1 MSFCFTSK
9 MEEDR
14 LFDERISIRESARPL
29 KKYGSTCNHMKR
41 NEEFIKHVMA
51 KGDTLQGIALKYGV
65 TMEKIRRANRLFAS
79 DSLFLREY
87 LLIPVTKDSPFYENG
102 ERVSELAPPSHRA
115 SIAGMPTRDFSP
127 GSPDEKETFDNFL
140 NRLDSSIANIKKHVE
155 KTKENSEFVK
165 DLEDGFVRH
174 RPTARLRQSASM
186 GASTSY
192 NEVIPPPLPP
202 PPSALTQGRRVDSS
216 LKRLERAHD
225 DLFQL

>member
-1 MSFCFTSK
+1 

-14 LFDERISIRESARPL
+14 LFDERVSIRESARPL

-41 NEEFIKHVMA
+41 NEEYIKHVIS
-51 KGDTLQGIALKYGV
+51 KGDTLQGLALKYGV

-102 ERVSELAPPSHRA
+102 ERVTEPPAPSHRA
-115 SIAGMPTRDFSP
+115 SISGMPTRDFSP
-127 GSPDEKETFDNFL
+127 GSPDEKKSFDEFL
-140 NRLDSSIANIKKHVE
+140 SRLDSSLADIKKHVE

-174 RPTARLRQSASM
+174 RPTARLRQSQSL

-202 PPSALTQGRRVDSS
+202 PPSTLTQGRRVDSS
-216 LKRLERAHD
+216 LRRLERVHD
-225 DLFQL
+225 DIFQL

>member
-1 MSFCFTSK
+1 

-41 NEEFIKHVMA
+41 NEEYIKHVMA

-87 LLIPVTKDSPFYENG
+87 LLIPVTKESPFYANG
-102 ERVSELAPPSHRA
+102 EKVREPAPPSHRA

-127 GSPDEKETFDNFL
+127 GSPDEKESFDNFL

-155 KTKENSEFVK
+155 KSKENSEFVK
-165 DLEDGFVRH
+165 DIEDGFVRH
-174 RPTARLRQSASM
+174 RPTARLRQSHSM

-202 PPSALTQGRRVDSS
+202 PPAPLTQGRRVDTS
-216 LKRLERAHD
+216 LKRLERVHD

>member
-1 MSFCFTSK
+1 
-9 MEEDR
+9 MEDER
-14 LFDERISIRESARPL
+14 LFDERVSIRESARPL

-41 NEEFIKHVMA
+41 NEEYIKHVMA

-65 TMEKIRRANRLFAS
+65 TMEKIRRANRLFAT

-102 ERVSELAPPSHRA
+102 ERVTEIAPSNHRA

-127 GSPDEKETFDNFL
+127 GSPDEKKSFDDFL
-140 NRLDSSIANIKKHVE
+140 NRLDSSLADIKKHVE
-155 KTKENSEFVK
+155 KTKENSEFAK
-165 DLEDGFVRH
+165 EFENDFVRH
-174 RPTARLRQSASM
+174 RPTARLRQSASL

-202 PPSALTQGRRVDSS
+202 PPTAVLTQGRRVDSS

>member
-1 MSFCFTSK
+1 

-14 LFDERISIRESARPL
+14 LFDERISIRDSARPL

-41 NEEFIKHVMA
+41 NEEYIKHVMS
-51 KGDTLQGIALKYGV
+51 KSDTLQGIALKYGV
-65 TMEKIRRANRLFAS
+65 TMEKIRRANRLFAT

-87 LLIPVTKDSPFYENG
+87 LLIPVTRDSPFYENG
-102 ERVSELAPPSHRA
+102 ERVTEPAMPLHRA
-115 SIAGMPTRDFSP
+115 SMSDMSSRQSRDFSP
-127 GSPDEKETFDNFL
+127 GSPDEKKSFDNFL
-140 NRLDSSIANIKKHVE
+140 NRLDSSLADIKKHVE
-155 KTKENSEFVK
+155 KSKENSEFVK

-174 RPTARLRQSASM
+174 RPIARLRQSASM
-186 GASTSY
+186 GATSSASY

-202 PPSALTQGRRVDSS
+202 PPVALTQGRRVDSS

>member
-1 MSFCFTSK
+1 

-14 LFDERISIRESARPL
+14 LFDERVSIRESARPL
-29 KKYGSTCNHMKR
+29 KKYGSTCNHIKR
-41 NEEFIKHVMA
+41 NEEYIKHVMS

-65 TMEKIRRANRLFAS
+65 TMEKIRRVNRLFAT

-87 LLIPVTKDSPFYENG
+87 LLIPVTKESPYYENG
-102 ERVSELAPPSHRA
+102 ERVTEIALPSHRA

-127 GSPDEKETFDNFL
+127 GSPDEKESFDNFL

-155 KTKENSEFVK
+155 KSKETSEFVK
-165 DLEDGFVRH
+165 DLDDGYVRH

-202 PPSALTQGRRVDSS
+202 PLTQGRRVDNS
-216 LKRLERAHD
+216 LRRLERAHD

>member
-1 MSFCFTSK
+1 
-9 MEEDR
+9 MEEER
-14 LFDERISIRESARPL
+14 LFDERVSIRESARPL

-41 NEEFIKHVMA
+41 NDEYIKHMLS
-51 KGDTLQGIALKYGV
+51 KSDTLQGIALKYGV
-65 TMEKIRRANRLFAS
+65 TMEKIRRANRLFAT

-87 LLIPVTKDSPFYENG
+87 LLIPVTMDSPFYENG
-102 ERVSELAPPSHRA
+102 ERVTEPPPPSHRA
-115 SIAGMPTRDFSP
+115 SIGGMPTRDFSP
-127 GSPDEKETFDNFL
+127 GSPDEKKSFDDFL
-140 NRLDSSIANIKKHVE
+140 NRLDSSLADIKKHVE

-165 DLEDGFVRH
+165 DLDSEFVRH
-174 RPTARLRQSASM
+174 RPTARLRQSASL

-202 PPSALTQGRRVDSS
+202 PSSVLTQGRRVDTS

>member
-1 MSFCFTSK
+1 
-9 MEEDR
+9 MEEER
-14 LFDERISIRESARPL
+14 LFDERVSIRESARPL

-41 NEEFIKHVMA
+41 NEEYIKHVMS

-65 TMEKIRRANRLFAS
+65 TMEKIRRANRLFAT

-102 ERVSELAPPSHRA
+102 ERVTELPPPNHRA
-115 SIAGMPTRDFSP
+115 SIAGMPTRNSFSP
-127 GSPDEKETFDNFL
+127 GSPDEKKSFDEFL
-140 NRLDSSIANIKKHVE
+140 NRVDSSLADIKRHVE

-165 DLEDGFVRH
+165 DIDEGYVRH

-186 GASTSY
+186 GASSSY

-202 PPSALTQGRRVDSS
+202 PPVSLTQGRRVDSS
-216 LKRLERAHD
+216 LRRLERTHD

>member
-1 MSFCFTSK
+1 
-9 MEEDR
+9 MEEER
-14 LFDERISIRESARPL
+14 LFDERVSIRESARPL

-41 NEEFIKHVMA
+41 NEEYVKHVMS

-65 TMEKIRRANRLFAS
+65 TMEKIRRANRLFTS

-87 LLIPVTKDSPFYENG
+87 LLIPVTKDSPFYESR
-102 ERVSELAPPSHRA
+102 ERVEPLLSHRA

-127 GSPDEKETFDNFL
+127 GSPDEKKSFDDFL
-140 NRLDSSIANIKKHVE
+140 NRLDSSLADIKKHVE

-165 DLEDGFVRH
+165 EFEDDFVRH

-202 PPSALTQGRRVDSS
+202 PPALTQGRRVDCS
-216 LKRLERAHD
+216 LRRLERTHD

>member
-1 MSFCFTSK
+1 

-14 LFDERISIRESARPL
+14 LFDERVSIRESARPL

-41 NEEFIKHVMA
+41 NEEYIKHAMV

-65 TMEKIRRANRLFAS
+65 TTEKIRRVNRLFAS

-87 LLIPVTKDSPFYENG
+87 LLIPVTKESPFYKSG
-102 ERVSELAPPSHRA
+102 ERVTEFCPSQHRA
-115 SIAGMPTRDFSP
+115 SIAGMPSRDFSP
-127 GSPDEKETFDNFL
+127 GSPDEKKTFDDFL
-140 NRLDSSIANIKKHVE
+140 NRVDSSLANIKKHVE
-155 KTKENSEFVK
+155 KSKENSEFVN

-174 RPTARLRQSASM
+174 RPTARLRQSTSL
-186 GASTSY
+186 GATSSHSY

-202 PPSALTQGRRVDSS
+202 PPTVLTQGRRVNTS
-216 LKRLERAHD
+216 LQRLERAHD

>member
-1 MSFCFTSK
+1 

-29 KKYGSTCNHMKR
+29 KKYGSTCNHIKR
-41 NEEFIKHVMA
+41 HEEYIKHVMA

-87 LLIPVTKDSPFYENG
+87 LLIPVTKESPFYENG
-102 ERVSELAPPSHRA
+102 ERVTEVASSNHRA

-127 GSPDEKETFDNFL
+127 GSPDEKESFDNFL
-140 NRLDSSIANIKKHVE
+140 NRLDSSIATIKKHVE
-155 KTKENSEFVK
+155 KTKENSEFV
-165 DLEDGFVRH
+165 DFEDDFVRH

-202 PPSALTQGRRVDSS
+202 PPGLTHGRRVDTS

>member
-1 MSFCFTSK
+1 

-14 LFDERISIRESARPL
+14 LFDERISIRDSARPL

-41 NEEFIKHVMA
+41 NEEYIKHVMS

-65 TMEKIRRANRLFAS
+65 TMEKIRRANRLFAT

-87 LLIPVTKDSPFYENG
+87 LLIPVTRDSPFYENG
-102 ERVSELAPPSHRA
+102 ERVTEPSMPLHRA
-115 SIAGMPTRDFSP
+115 SMSDMSRQSRDFSP
-127 GSPDEKETFDNFL
+127 GSPDEKKSFDNFL
-140 NRLDSSIANIKKHVE
+140 NRLDSSLADIKKHVE
-155 KTKENSEFVK
+155 KSKENSEFVK

-186 GASTSY
+186 GATSSY

-202 PPSALTQGRRVDSS
+202 PPAALTQGRRVDNS